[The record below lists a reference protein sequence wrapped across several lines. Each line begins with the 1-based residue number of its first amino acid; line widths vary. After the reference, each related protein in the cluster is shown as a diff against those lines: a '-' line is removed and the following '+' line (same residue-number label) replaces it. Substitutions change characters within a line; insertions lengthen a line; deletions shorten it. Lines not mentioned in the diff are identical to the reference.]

1 MSALTD
7 KYIDDTYE
15 GWLHSN
21 AVALPEIG
29 QEDIY
34 DGAGNKSSLK
44 LGRACNGA
52 TICGTLTVDALA
64 MTSTDTLKAI
74 LLEALY
80 PVNAIFIRADSTDP
94 STLLGG
100 SWSLV
105 GQGKVLGLVG
115 TGTDINGTTLAIAA
129 EDANT
134 GGEYTH
140 QLTEDEMPSHTH
152 RISTGLVSSSDDNA
166 GNTGFLGSSPR
177 SLLDA
182 GGIVNPSLSN
192 DTTGNGLKHNNMPP
206 VYGVYMWKRIA

>member
-7 KYIDDTYE
+7 KYIDDTYT

-21 AVALPEIG
+21 ATELPSEG
-29 QEDIY
+29 QEDVY

-64 MTSTDTLKAI
+64 MTNTDTLKSL
-74 LLEALY
+74 LLETLY
-80 PVNAIFIRADSTDP
+80 PVGALFIRADTTDP
-94 STLLGG
+94 TTLLGG

-105 GQGKVLGLVG
+105 GQGKVLGSVG

-129 EDANT
+129 EDANA

-140 QLTEDEMPSHTH
+140 QLTIAEMPNHTH
-152 RISTGLVSSSDDNA
+152 RILTGFVSSSDDNA
-166 GNTGFLGSSPR
+166 GNTGYLGSSPR
-177 SLLDA
+177 NLLYA
-182 GGIVNPSLSN
+182 NGVVNPSLTN
-192 DTTGNGLKHNNMPP
+192 EATGSGLKHNNMPP